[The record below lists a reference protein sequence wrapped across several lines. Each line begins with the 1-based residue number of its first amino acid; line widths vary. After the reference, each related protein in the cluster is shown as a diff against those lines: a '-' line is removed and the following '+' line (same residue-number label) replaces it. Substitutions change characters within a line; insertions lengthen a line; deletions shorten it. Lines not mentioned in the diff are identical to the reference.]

1 MIKTLQKKFIITS
14 MTAISVLIIVLLGGI
29 NIFNISSVSK
39 QNKNTLDFLVSSSM
53 PEQPMRPDGIRPPD
67 NNGRFDIR
75 PPEEDRQQSAVYFKV
90 SEDGNGKVINID
102 VSRIPSVTQSEAK
115 EIYDN
120 ITDSEGKTGS
130 FIYKTRML
138 PDGLGREIYFLSLS
152 EQNYSVLRVALLS
165 VGAGIVCWGL
175 MLLIIVLLSRKAIRP
190 IAENLEKQKQFIT
203 DAGHEIKTPLA
214 IIMANTEALE
224 LHNGEN
230 KWTGNI
236 KNQTLR
242 LNGLMQNLLLLAKAN
257 GSEAP
262 IKKESVS
269 LSDIVIQ
276 AVDSF
281 SESAKKRNLSFKSD
295 IESGVIIEVDKEQ
308 ITSLA
313 SILID
318 NAVKYACKNSDI
330 EIKLKKDKNAVLSVK
345 NKCDA
350 LPECPPE
357 NLFDRFYRGDSAR
370 TQKSGGYGI
379 GLSSAKAIT
388 ELHGGTITAMYSDG
402 NIISFE
408 VKL

>member
-1 MIKTLQKKFIITS
+1 MKKTLQKKFIITS
-14 MTAISVLIIVLLGGI
+14 MTAITVLIVVLLGGI

-39 QNKNTLDFLVSSSM
+39 QNKNTLDFLVSNSM

-67 NNGRFDIR
+67 NNGRFGIR
-75 PPEEDRQQSAVYFKV
+75 PPEEDRKQSAVYFKV
-90 SEDGNGKVINID
+90 SEDGSGKVINID
-102 VSRIPSVTQSEAK
+102 VSKIPSVTQSEAK

-120 ITDSEGKTGS
+120 ITDTEGKTGS
-130 FIYKTRML
+130 FIYKIKML
-138 PDGLGREIYFLSLS
+138 PDGLGREIYFLSLN

-175 MLLIIVLLSRKAIRP
+175 MLLIVILLSRKAIRP

-214 IIMANTEALE
+214 IILANTEALE

-257 GSEAP
+257 GIEAT
-262 IKKESVS
+262 IKKETYS
-269 LSDIVIQ
+269 LSDIVSQ
-276 AVDSF
+276 TVDSF

-295 IESGVIIEVDKEQ
+295 IESGITVEADKEQ

-318 NAVKYACKNSDI
+318 NAVKYASENSDI
-330 EIKLKKDKNAVLSVK
+330 EIKLKKDKNAVFSVK
-345 NKCDA
+345 NKCDV

-357 NLFDRFYRGDSAR
+357 NLFDRFYRGDIAR

-379 GLSSAKAIT
+379 GLSSAKAIA

-402 NIISFE
+402 NLINFE